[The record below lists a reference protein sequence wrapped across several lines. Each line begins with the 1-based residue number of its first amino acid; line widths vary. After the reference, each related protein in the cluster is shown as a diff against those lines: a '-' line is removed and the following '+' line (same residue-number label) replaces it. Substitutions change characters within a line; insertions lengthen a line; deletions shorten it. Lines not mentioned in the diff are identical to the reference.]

1 MVDESFKADQAA
13 IDAMIGDFRGQRFLS
28 PPPDPRLIDPTLLRA
43 LSARLADPYAY
54 QWRAT
59 RANADLVDALYHT
72 VTQANGSRYGLQ
84 AGVFTES
91 LSVVRRAVEGLEVG
105 AVLINEVP
113 TYRADHLPYGG
124 VKGSG
129 LGREGVRY
137 AMEEY
142 SERKTVVMWRG

>member
-1 MVDESFKADQAA
+1 VGVSVLPSRVPPSSAIVCEEAFGPVAVLTPYGSIDEA
-13 IDAMIGDFRGQRFLS
+13 I
-28 PPPDPRLIDPTLLRA
+28 
-43 LSARLADPYAY
+43 AR
-54 QWRAT
+54 
-59 RANADLVDALYHT
+59 V
-72 VTQANGSRYGLQ
+72 NGSRYGLQ

-137 AMEEY
+137 AMEEF